1 MKKSAC
7 KGDALLIW
15 DADGVPPVG
24 GWTVVRWRGFG
35 DGSTPETI
43 SIPMLV
49 EAHAEDLRKQ
59 YLAWVYELGEIRI
72 QGRRLIDHL
81 ELRPGFSAWWMSLLV
96 EISYGKSTGIYE
108 SIRMM
113 AFENWTKSRSLGRVV
128 LASPSVRL
136 AECMQSWCAGSG
148 VAFEWQRMPDEN
160 EKLSWTKRLHQ
171 SMPHTLQA
179 LTWLVRHLLQRWPL
193 CGVGLPEWRETKGRV
208 TFVSYL
214 CNFVPDAAKEGR
226 FESHFWPQLPD
237 NLQSEGCKTN
247 WLHLY
252 VKDASLPTARKAA
265 DAIRKFNKTGQG
277 GQTHVTLDAFLSARV
292 IIRTLLDWGRLA
304 LVGRRLRQVIFSPQG
319 GVLDLWPLFAE
330 DWQRS
335 MFGLTAMS
343 NALYLNLFESAL
355 GSLPQQRVGV
365 YLQEN
370 QGWEIAFIHAW
381 KTAGHGRLIGS
392 PHSTVRYWDMRYFF
406 DPHSYRRTGNND
418 LPLPDQVAFNGAAV
432 LDAYQNGGYP
442 VEDMVEVEAL
452 RYLHLG
458 DAGSKADSVSQS
470 SNSFLRILVLGDYF
484 LSNMQL
490 QMNLLENAA
499 QYLPESAILTVKP
512 HPACPI
518 QPADYPA
525 LKMEVTME
533 PISKLLAGC
542 DVAYTSCGT
551 SAAVDAYCVGAPVV
565 SVLDPNV
572 LNLSPLRG
580 REGVSFVSTPEELAS
595 ALISAASAP
604 RLVAGQQDFFTLDPK
619 LPRWRKLLLESTE

>member
-7 KGDALLIW
+7 KGDALFIW
-15 DADGVPPVG
+15 DANGAPPAG
-24 GWTVVRWRGFG
+24 DWTTVLWRGFE
-35 DGSTPETI
+35 DGTTPKTI
-43 SIPMLV
+43 SLPRLV

-81 ELRPGFSAWWMSLLV
+81 ELRPGFSAWWMNLLV
-96 EISYGKSTGIYE
+96 EISYGKSAGIYE

-113 AFENWTKSRSLGRVV
+113 AFANWAASRSFSSVT

-136 AECMQSWCAGSG
+136 AECVRSWCAGSG
-148 VAFEWQRMPDEN
+148 VAFEWQRIPDKTV
-160 EKLSWTKRLHQ
+160 KLPWAKRLHQ

-179 LTWLVRHLLQRWPL
+179 LTWLVRHLIQRWPL

-214 CNFVPDAAKEGR
+214 CNLAPDAAKEGR

-265 DAIRKFNKTGQG
+265 DAIRKFNKAGQC
-277 GQTHVTLDAFLSARV
+277 GQAHVTLDAFLDSGV
-292 IIRTLLDWGRLA
+292 VIRTLLDWGRLA
-304 LVGRRLRQVIFSPQG
+304 LMGRRLHQTISSPQEG
-319 GVLDLWPLFAE
+319 KLDLWPLFAE
-330 DWQRS
+330 DWRRS

-343 NALYLNLFESAL
+343 NALYLNLFASAL
-355 GSLPQQRVGV
+355 KSLPKQRVGV

-370 QGWEIAFIHAW
+370 QGWEFALIHAW
-381 KTAGHGRLIGS
+381 KAAGHGRLIGF

-432 LDAYQNGGYP
+432 LDAYQHGGYQ

-458 DAGSKADSVSQS
+458 DVRAKAGSVSQP
-470 SNSFLRILVLGDYF
+470 SNGFLRVLVLGDYF

-490 QMNLLENAA
+490 QMRLLEKAT
-499 QYLPESAILTVKP
+499 QYLPEGAIFTVKP

-580 REGVSFVSTPEELAS
+580 RDGVLFISTPEELAK
-595 ALISAASAP
+595 ALISAASSP
-604 RLVAGQQDFFTLDPK
+604 RLASGQQDFFTLDPR
-619 LPRWRKLLLESTE
+619 LPRWRKLLLEPIK